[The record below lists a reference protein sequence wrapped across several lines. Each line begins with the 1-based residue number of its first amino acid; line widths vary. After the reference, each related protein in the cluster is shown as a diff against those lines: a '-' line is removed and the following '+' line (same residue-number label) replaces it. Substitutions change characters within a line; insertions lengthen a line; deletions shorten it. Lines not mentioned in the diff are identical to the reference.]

1 MLKEEILELHGKS
14 VSLDM
19 LKQIEQHELVDRVVN
34 CGASGNDFHKGQT
47 WYVVEFCDENGEP
60 TGEEISVYY

>member
-1 MLKEEILELHGKS
+1 MLKEEMLELHGKS

-34 CGASGNDFHKGQT
+34 YGASANDFHKGQT
-47 WYVVEFCDENGEP
+47 WYAVEFCDENGEP